1 MLRLLLIFFLIGAH
15 AVHGIGQA
23 EQSQGSSSGIEVA
36 PAIGINTNAVVT
48 FRRDHATPLQ
58 LIQATGR
65 QTRVPIGVVLGKDP
79 TLLSEAPRS
88 YNLENVDAKS
98 SLLEAIAG
106 TGYSLNESNN
116 VLVLIAGDLN
126 PRQRMVLDHVY
137 EDFKAGPDRTMVMLG
152 GQLTMWMQAELD
164 HVPGFGGSILY
175 SPDDERFTLGDIRLA
190 TTEELANRIVSLG
203 SKGMWTLT
211 ADAFQRDGEWTDSVK
226 IEPYQH
232 YSNRPNTDH

>member
-15 AVHGIGQA
+15 AVHGIGQP
-23 EQSQGSSSGIEVA
+23 EQSQGRHSGIEVT
-36 PAIGINTNAVVT
+36 PVIGSNLNAVVT
-48 FRRDHATPLQ
+48 FKSDHATPLQ

-65 QTRVPIGVVLGKDP
+65 QTRVPIGVVLGRDP
-79 TLLSEAPRS
+79 TLLSKAPHS

-98 SLLEAIAG
+98 ALLEAIAG

-116 VLVLIAGDLN
+116 VFLLIAGDLN

-137 EDFKAGPDRTMVMLG
+137 QDFKAGPDRTMVMLG
-152 GQLTMWMQAELD
+152 AQLTMWMQAELD

-203 SKGMWTLT
+203 SRGMWTLT
-211 ADAFQRDGEWTDSVK
+211 TDAFQRDGEWTDSVK
-226 IEPYQH
+226 MEPYQH
-232 YSNRPNTDH
+232 YSNKPNIDH

>member
-1 MLRLLLIFFLIGAH
+1 MLRLLLIFFLVAAH
-15 AVHGIGQA
+15 AVRGIGQ
-23 EQSQGSSSGIEVA
+23 SQDSQRKSSCMEVA
-36 PAIGINTNAVVT
+36 PVIGSNPNAVVT
-48 FRRDHATPLQ
+48 FKCDHATPLQ

-65 QTRVPIGVVLGKDP
+65 QTRVPIGVVLGNDP
-79 TLLSEAPRS
+79 TLLSKAPRS
-88 YNLENVDAKS
+88 YDLENVDAKS
-98 SLLEAIAG
+98 ALLEAIAG

-137 EDFKAGPDRTMVMLG
+137 EDFKPGPDETMVMLG
-152 GQLTMWMQAELD
+152 SQLTMWMQAELD
-164 HVPGFGGSILY
+164 HVPGFGGSILD
-175 SPDDERFTLGDIRLA
+175 SPDDERFTLGEIRLA

-232 YSNRPNTDH
+232 YSTDPNTDH

>member
-1 MLRLLLIFFLIGAH
+1 MIVPIVNRLSPVPIFLLH
-15 AVHGIGQA
+15 V
-23 EQSQGSSSGIEVA
+23 VA
-36 PAIGINTNAVVT
+36 PLPFVMAYVPVMIGINTNAVVT
-48 FRRDHATPLQ
+48 FKSDHATPLQ

-79 TLLSEAPRS
+79 ALLSKTSRS

-98 SLLEAIAG
+98 ALLEAIAG

-137 EDFKAGPDRTMVMLG
+137 EDFEAGPDRTMVMLG

-211 ADAFQRDGEWTDSVK
+211 TDAFQRDGEWTDSVK

-232 YSNRPNTDH
+232 YSNSPDTGH

>member
-1 MLRLLLIFFLIGAH
+1 MLRLLLISFLIGAH
-15 AVHGIGQA
+15 AVRGIGQP
-23 EQSQGSSSGIEVA
+23 EQSQGSASCIEVA
-36 PAIGINTNAVVT
+36 LAIESNPNAVVT
-48 FRRDHATPLQ
+48 FKCDHATPLQ

-65 QTRVPIGVVLGKDP
+65 QTRVPLGVVLGKDP
-79 TLLSEAPRS
+79 TLLSKTPRS

-98 SLLEAIAG
+98 ALLEAIAG
-106 TGYSLNESNN
+106 TGYSLYESNN

-152 GQLTMWMQAELD
+152 VQLTMWMQAELD

-175 SPDDERFTLGDIRLA
+175 SPDDERFSLGDIRLA

-211 ADAFQRDGEWTDSVK
+211 TDAFQRDGDWTDSVK
-226 IEPYQH
+226 IEPYQQS
-232 YSNRPNTDH
+232 SNRPDTDH